1 MFERLRKIKS
11 PHIREIRG
19 RGLWVAIEL
28 DGPARPVCEALMR
41 EGILAKETHDN
52 VIRLAPPLIIEE
64 QDLLWALDRIQ
75 TVLES
80 L

>member
-1 MFERLRKIKS
+1 
-11 PHIREIRG
+11 
-19 RGLWVAIEL
+19 
-28 DGPARPVCEALMR
+28 MR

-75 TVLES
+75 SVLES